1 MTWLMTALKRL
12 VVIGALA
19 SASVTPAQAIEPAE
33 AEALAEQIIA
43 EMLEFIDSDIPL
55 SEKVEE
61 FRVLINARADMPA
74 IARFSLGIAW
84 REASE
89 AEREAYLD
97 VFDDYIATKY
107 GRQFTRFDGQV
118 MTVTGSLDAGRRG
131 TVVLTEF
138 DQNDGSEPV
147 RVDWLFNDRSG
158 SARIVDI
165 VVEGVSLLSS
175 ERQEIA
181 ARLDEVGGDVN
192 KLVDLLPELVQ
203 LEG

>member
-1 MTWLMTALKRL
+1 MIWLMTHLKRL
-12 VVIGALA
+12 AVVFAFVGASL
-19 SASVTPAQAIEPAE
+19 SPAQAIEPGE
-33 AEALAEQIIA
+33 AEALAQEIIS
-43 EMLEFIDSDIPL
+43 EMLVFIDSDRPL
-55 SEKVEE
+55 TEKIEE
-61 FRVLINARADMPA
+61 FRLLINVRADMPA

-89 AEREAYLD
+89 AERDAYLD

-181 ARLDEVGGDVN
+181 ARLDEVGGDIDR
-192 KLVDLLPELVQ
+192 LVELLPELVQ